1 MPSLCN
7 HFPTAEYLRLCPVYD
22 YHLLINSCKNAWFSS
37 TVVSIDCIVVSKNE
51 HITSIYGGYW
61 EKQTLISNIY
71 KITIIASVMK
81 ESLWSFE
88 SLW

>member
-1 MPSLCN
+1 MLD
-7 HFPTAEYLRLCPVYD
+7 FQALWL
-22 YHLLINSCKNAWFSS
+22 S
-37 TVVSIDCIVVSKNE
+37 TDCIMVSKNE

-71 KITIIASVMK
+71 KITITASVMK

-88 SLW
+88 SL